1 MTHSAIEFRIPRAVS
16 FSVTP
21 DTLEV
26 ALDDGRTIAA
36 PLAWFPRLLH
46 GTAEERSRARL
57 IGQGEGLHWPDLDE
71 DVSVESLL
79 AGRPSAESAASLKRW
94 LAGRAGAARITISL
108 SSVPINIVLAA
119 PAVAESSIATL
130 LALRIPL
137 RFAQDAAFGRRPLP

>member
-21 DTLEV
+21 DILEV

-36 PLAWFPRLLH
+36 PLAWFPRLVH
-46 GTAEERSRARL
+46 GTHEERSRGLL

-71 DVSVESLL
+71 DVSVEALL

-94 LAGRAGAARITISL
+94 LAGRQG
-108 SSVPINIVLAA
+108 
-119 PAVAESSIATL
+119 EAT
-130 LALRIPL
+130 AKPR
-137 RFAQDAAFGRRPLP
+137 